1 MIHTNSTIQQQ
12 LLICGLNRPTVAKTI
27 FSKAPLQL
35 FSEDPALTISKMIS
49 RYYYSHDDLMTID
62 VMKARLEDS
71 LSRKEQ
77 QKVRNGESPMSDT
90 ELSNWYNYVDSL
102 YETNQDT
109 SDEMLSELNKYVKKN
124 LSEAAIYD
132 EVSKEPDNIEET
144 LGKRLEDIKSINLM
158 GNNDEFEDVT
168 GNFAGRVEMYK
179 KLFEKKIPTGFS
191 NLDYVLKGG
200 LAKKKIALIAA
211 LSGYGKTT
219 MLTNLSSNMV
229 REGYNVLHISL
240 EEIDAE
246 QMLRFDKIMSGMG
259 GKDILKGLDDTNEGL
274 RSVYNIYN
282 RYEETKNLLYVA
294 KMPGTCGLDDVNQ
307 MIVSANRKLKGDLV
321 DVVVLDYPEL
331 MAGAHKTGNDSMDG
345 EVIYQGLSK
354 IAQENDVLLITGSQ
368 LGRGANNKEI
378 MSFSDVEGSYRKQ
391 NICSF
396 VATLN
401 INEEERKEGYARLYL
416 DKLRDRELVK
426 DKFLYFTFNKE
437 NLRYGMEDDKQEAEH
452 HQLVDDTYN
461 NTKEEYREKQ
471 SKATSKRENIMTNFV

>member
-1 MIHTNSTIQQQ
+1 MSETNSVIQQQ
-12 LLICGLNRPTVAKTI
+12 LLICGLNRPSVAKDI
-27 FSKAPLQL
+27 FHKAPLQL
-35 FSEDPALTISKMIS
+35 FPKDPALTVSKIIS
-49 RYYYSHDDLMTID
+49 RYYYSNDELMTRD
-62 VMKARLEDS
+62 VMKARLEDT
-71 LSRKEQ
+71 LSRREQ
-77 QKVRNGESPMSDT
+77 QNIRNGVPEMSDS
-90 ELSNWYNYVDSL
+90 ELAGWYNYVDDL

-109 SDEMLSELNKYVKKN
+109 SDEMLSSLNQYVKSN
-124 LSEAAIYD
+124 LSAAAIYE

-144 LGKRLEDIKSINLM
+144 LGNRLDAIKSINLM
-158 GNNDEFEDVT
+158 GNNDDFEDVT
-168 GNFAGRVEMYK
+168 GDFTDRVALYK

-246 QMLRFDKIMSGMG
+246 QVLRFDKIMSGMG
-259 GKDILKGLDDTNEGL
+259 GKEILNGLGTTNDGL
-274 RSVYNIYN
+274 KSVYEKYQ
-282 RYEETKNLLYVA
+282 RGADTKNLLYVA

-307 MIVSANRKLKGDLV
+307 MIVAANRKLAGDRV

-368 LGRGANNKEI
+368 LGRGANNKDV

-401 INEEERKEGYARLYL
+401 INSEERKEGYARLYL

-437 NLRYGMEDDKQEAEH
+437 NLRYGMEDTKQQDEH
-452 HQLVDDTYN
+452 HQMVDDMYN
-461 NTKEEYREKQ
+461 DVKEDYKDKK
-471 SKATSKRENIMTNFV
+471 SKATNKREGIMTQFI